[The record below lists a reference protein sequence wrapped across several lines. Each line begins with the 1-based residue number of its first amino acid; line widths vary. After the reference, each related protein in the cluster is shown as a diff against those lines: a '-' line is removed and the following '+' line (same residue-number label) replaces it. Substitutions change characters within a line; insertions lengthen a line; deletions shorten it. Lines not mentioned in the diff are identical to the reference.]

1 MRYLV
6 FLLLASCA
14 SVPSMPS
21 VPTAPVATAPKTV
34 VGAAIADTTNTAWS
48 WVLMSCLLV
57 FIFPSMREPIRFFLS
72 LLFKFVGLPM
82 EHCIRLYNQKFKDGK
97 EEEF

>member
-1 MRYLV
+1 MRYLA
-6 FLLLASCA
+6 LLTLASCA
-14 SVPSMPS
+14 SLPSMPS
-21 VPTAPVATAPKTV
+21 VPSVPAATTPKTV
-34 VGAAIADTTNTAWS
+34 VGAAVADTTNTVWQ

-82 EHCIRLYNQKFKDGK
+82 EHCIRLYNQKFKNGK
-97 EEEF
+97 EEKF

>member
-1 MRYLV
+1 MRYLIP
-6 FLLLASCA
+6 LLLTSCA

-21 VPTAPVATAPKTV
+21 VPSVPAATAPKTV
-34 VGAAIADTTNTAWS
+34 VGAAVADTTNTVWQ

-82 EHCIRLYNQKFKDGK
+82 EHCIRLYNQKFKNGK
-97 EEEF
+97 EEKF

>member
-1 MRYLV
+1 MRYLI
-6 FLLLASCA
+6 LLLLTSCA

-21 VPTAPVATAPKTV
+21 VPSAPAATAPKTV
-34 VGAAIADTTNTAWS
+34 IGEAVADTTNTVWQ

-97 EEEF
+97 EEKF